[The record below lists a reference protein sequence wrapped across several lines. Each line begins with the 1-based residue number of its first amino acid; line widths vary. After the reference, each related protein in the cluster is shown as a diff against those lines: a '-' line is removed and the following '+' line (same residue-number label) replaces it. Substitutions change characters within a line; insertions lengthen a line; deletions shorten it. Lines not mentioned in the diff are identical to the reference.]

1 MDFFKLSHVGKPKKA
16 HTLYEN
22 IYKGTSIRIIG
33 IPGSMLNS
41 YKGYIGEVRD
51 YKRGQ
56 DFAMVTL
63 NAINNGNLI
72 KVPLEHFEIIED
84 L

>member
-1 MDFFKLSHVGKPKKA
+1 MDFFKLTHETKNTKA

-22 IYKGTSIRIIG
+22 IHRGTFIRIIG
-33 IPGSMLNS
+33 IQGSMLNS

-56 DFAMVTL
+56 DYAMVTL
-63 NAINNGNLI
+63 NALNNGNAI
-72 KVPLEHFEIIED
+72 KFPLEHFEIIEY
-84 L
+84 